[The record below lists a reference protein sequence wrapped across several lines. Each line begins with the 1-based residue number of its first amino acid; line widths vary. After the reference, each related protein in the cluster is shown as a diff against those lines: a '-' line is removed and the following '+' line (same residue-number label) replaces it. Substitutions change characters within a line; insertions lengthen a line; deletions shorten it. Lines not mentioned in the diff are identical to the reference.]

1 MHQCTNEEVPTDV
14 RSRDA
19 TPAHEPMNTLSASLS
34 TGVHKGACRETSSQ
48 VPNDHQT
55 GTEANLQERYAHL
68 TTALLPFLQI
78 SFMHVIG
85 NEGARFR
92 GADSHAAERNK
103 KNVSPRHLDACA
115 CAQPART
122 KKGQTRAPLGKKA

>member
-103 KNVSPRHLDACA
+103 KNVSP
-115 CAQPART
+115 
-122 KKGQTRAPLGKKA
+122 